1 MEDWIN
7 AGVVVSTLPSRIS
20 NEGTMNKNEKAFLD
34 NLIRNCKANGLCINC
49 NEIVNE
55 LKLLQSG
62 KVTSRQVRLTCLN
75 D

>member
-1 MEDWIN
+1 
-7 AGVVVSTLPSRIS
+7 
-20 NEGTMNKNEKAFLD
+20 MNKNEIAFVN
-34 NLIRNCKANGLCINC
+34 NLIRTLDLSFATSIKGGFGCSVCS
-49 NEIVNE
+49 EIVGE